1 MEGTTYGDV
10 PLNAELKLEVWDSPN
25 SAGVITDAIR
35 CLKLGLD
42 RGLKGTLVAPSSYFM
57 KSPPQQIHD
66 DIALQPGRGVHPR
79 RGQRDARRD
88 RGADCPKAEQ
98 GDQAAEGEGEGG
110 GRHPVTAGEPTQRAG
125 LEAPHRRAPRAFS
138 RLTERTA
145 VTAYRST
152 AWVLGRTPEA
162 ATRGV
167 LGVLS
172 EGSYLLWPA
181 RRRVSDLNFSRVLRT
196 TPDDPAVRR
205 LARRAYRTYARY
217 LTELMRLP
225 TMPIDDI
232 VAMTEAEGVERL
244 AADWRASGKG
254 LIVIAP
260 HVGNNEVAAAGIA
273 HMGLPLTGLADHSA
287 FPELL
292 ELLTHQREAW
302 SVRTIMWRNI
312 REIFGV
318 LRRKEILV
326 LLIDWGYREDGIPV
340 VLFDRWTTL
349 PAGPATIAAKTGTRP
364 AALRQADGRRPLSPQ
379 RRAGHRAGVELA
391 GRPPARDPGDG
402 RRP

>member
-1 MEGTTYGDV
+1 M
-10 PLNAELKLEVWDSPN
+10 
-25 SAGVITDAIR
+25 
-35 CLKLGLD
+35 
-42 RGLKGTLVAPSSYFM
+42 
-57 KSPPQQIHD
+57 
-66 DIALQPGRGVHPR
+66 
-79 RGQRDARRD
+79 
-88 RGADCPKAEQ
+88 
-98 GDQAAEGEGEGG
+98 
-110 GRHPVTAGEPTQRAG
+110 
-125 LEAPHRRAPRAFS
+125 
-138 RLTERTA
+138 
-145 VTAYRST
+145 
-152 AWVLGRTPEA
+152 
-162 ATRGV
+162 
-167 LGVLS
+167 LS

-225 TMPIDDI
+225 TMPIDDV
-232 VAMTEAEGVERL
+232 VAMTEAEGIERL

-273 HMGLPLTGLADHSA
+273 HMGLPLTGLADDSA

-292 ELLTHQREAW
+292 ELLTRQREAW

-349 PAGPATIAAKTGTRP
+349 PAGPATIAAKTGTPILPVAVRRTAEGRYRLSAEP
-364 AALRQADGRRPLSPQ
+364 VIVPASSSPADLQRATQAIADVLERAIAVAPEQWYSFKPMWPETPAEEAALE
-379 RRAGHRAGVELA
+379 RRAAVMLGRATNEA
-391 GRPPARDPGDG
+391 A
-402 RRP
+402 